1 MKYKHIVWDWN
12 GTLLDDRWLCIDA
25 INSILEPRNMPTVSD
40 EEYRDIFCFPV
51 IEYYKKLGFDFRKEK
66 FPIPGFLEF
75 YKNGFKKCVLHD
87 DALSVLMKIK
97 QQGLTQ
103 SILSAGKQ
111 SSLVEWV
118 KWHKIDL
125 IFDSIVGISNEKADG
140 KIKSGVHWLEKS
152 GLPKDCILLVGDTI
166 HDSEVSKKMGI
177 DCVLVDNG
185 HMNSERL
192 KKTGHSVFSTLNML
206 FEYLYSEN
214 KI

>member
-40 EEYRDIFCFPV
+40 EEYRDLFCFPV

-87 DALSVLMKIK
+87 DALFVLMKIK

-140 KIKSGVHWLEKS
+140 KIKSGVNWLEKS

-185 HMNSERL
+185 HMSSERL